1 MNAMYH
7 VGRNGQQTG
16 PFSIEQLK
24 AMAAGGELNP
34 TDLVWKEGMSGW
46 EPASTLPGVF
56 TSAATSTPMSSMPVA
71 SATPPLVQASVLP
84 PGGGQ
89 MPPNY
94 LAFAIITTLCCCLP
108 FGIPAIVFATQVNSK
123 AAAGDLAGAMDSS
136 RKAKMWCWIAFG
148 CGVVAAIAYAIF
160 YGVAIAA
167 AAAEAAANQGHT
179 G

>member
-1 MNAMYH
+1 MHAMYH

-24 AMAAGGELNP
+24 AMAASGELNP

-56 TSAATSTPMSSMPVA
+56 TSASSSSMPTAPV
-71 SATPPLVQASVLP
+71 TPPLVQASVLP
-84 PGGGQ
+84 PAGVQ
-89 MPPNY
+89 VPPNY

-108 FGIPAIVFATQVNSK
+108 FGIPAIVFASQVNSK

-136 RKAKMWCWIAFG
+136 QKAKMWCWIAFG
-148 CGVVAAIAYAIF
+148 CGVVVAIAYAIF

-167 AAAEAAANQGHT
+167 AVAEEATKQGT
-179 G
+179 GG

>member
-1 MNAMYH
+1 MHAMYH

-16 PFSIEQLK
+16 PFSIDQLK
-24 AMAAGGELNP
+24 AMAASGELNP

-56 TSAATSTPMSSMPVA
+56 TSTPSSAPMSSMPA
-71 SATPPLVQASVLP
+71 SSATPPLAHASVLP

-89 MPPNY
+89 APPNY
-94 LAFAIITTLCCCLP
+94 LAFAIITTCCCLP

-123 AAAGDLAGAMDSS
+123 AAAGDLAGAVDSS

-148 CGVVAAIAYAIF
+148 CGVLAAIAYAIF

-167 AAAEAAANQGHT
+167 AVAEEATKGH
-179 G
+179 GG